1 MAKIVDITDKLNF
14 DENPKLVIKGEEYE
28 VNADAVT
35 VLKIMGVVGD
45 GSNVV
50 PKDMVSMYGLIFPEE
65 DRRKLEKLNLQ
76 FDDFQKVVESA
87 IGMITGTDN
96 TSGE

>member
-35 VLKIMGVVGD
+35 VLKIMGVIGD
-45 GSNVV
+45 GSSVV
-50 PKDMVSMYGLIFPEE
+50 PADMVSMYGLIFPEE
-65 DRRKLEKLNLQ
+65 DRHKIEKLNLQ

-87 IGMITGTDN
+87 IGLITGVGN